1 MLGGGTLSHALSKA
15 GLRGLAGIRR
25 RRSVPVPL
33 HTPPGNHHAATPR
46 RAFQLRVVSM
56 GAGNDTT
63 AFGGEGEAGAAAPP
77 PPDSESD
84 DADELPGASFEQRV
98 AAAQARAKSQA
109 AKEFVRVYNLQRA
122 SGMGLQVDPKASA
135 AWVLA

>member
-1 MLGGGTLSHALSKA
+1 MGRALACVFWGPSGEDARQLS
-15 GLRGLAGIRR
+15 
-25 RRSVPVPL
+25 PL
-33 HTPPGNHHAATPR
+33 QTPPNSSNHAATPL

-56 GAGNDTT
+56 GAGNDTM

-77 PPDSESD
+77 PPDSDSD

-135 AWVLA
+135 AWVLARAVLA